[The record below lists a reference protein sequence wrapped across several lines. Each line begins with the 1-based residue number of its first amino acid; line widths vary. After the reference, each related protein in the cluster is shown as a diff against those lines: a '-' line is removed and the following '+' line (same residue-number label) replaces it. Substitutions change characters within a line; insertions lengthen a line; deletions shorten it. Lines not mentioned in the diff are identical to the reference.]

1 MELVETARKL
11 HVNHLRIYTEI
22 SLIAHVAPN
31 GNRQKGLKLGT
42 AKPAVNL
49 QQNVLCKQC
58 QNGKCTEFFIAWGEE
73 GAGTAQKIW

>member
-1 MELVETARKL
+1 MFF
-11 HVNHLRIYTEI
+11 HLRIYTEV

-49 QQNVLCKQC
+49 QQMYSASSARTASALNSSGVK
-58 QNGKCTEFFIAWGEE
+58 KAP
-73 GAGTAQKIW
+73 AQKIW